1 MARVPASS
9 PRPAAHYH
17 SGDYCAEESFGYLMK
32 RVLNSVVQQA
42 EVHLGPHDLTH
53 AQWQPLFK
61 LMKSSAPSMAVAE
74 LARELQMDAGAMT
87 RLLDRLEKKNLC
99 RRIRSTEDRRVVM
112 VELTAEGRALA
123 ALVPGVLSEVLNAH
137 LAGFSKTE
145 WQALLGY
152 LRRIIDNGEAMRQ
165 AQAGG
170 ERTADRPTDR
180 GAERPAGP
188 AIAEPDPRG

>member
-1 MARVPASS
+1 MPRVPTPASF
-9 PRPAAHYH
+9 YQ
-17 SGDYCAEESFGYLMK
+17 SGTYCAEDSFGFLMK

-42 EVHLGPHDLTH
+42 ELQLAPHDLTH

-61 LMKSSAPSMAVAE
+61 LVKSPARSMAVAE

-87 RLLDRLEKKNLC
+87 RLLDRLEKKGLC
-99 RRIRSTEDRRVVM
+99 KRVRSTEDRRVVM
-112 VELTAEGRALA
+112 VELTPEGEAAA

-152 LRRIIDNGEAMRQ
+152 LRRMLDNGEALRQ
-165 AQAGG
+165 AEGLP
-170 ERTADRPTDR
+170 ERAVL
-180 GAERPAGP
+180 
-188 AIAEPDPRG
+188 PDPRG